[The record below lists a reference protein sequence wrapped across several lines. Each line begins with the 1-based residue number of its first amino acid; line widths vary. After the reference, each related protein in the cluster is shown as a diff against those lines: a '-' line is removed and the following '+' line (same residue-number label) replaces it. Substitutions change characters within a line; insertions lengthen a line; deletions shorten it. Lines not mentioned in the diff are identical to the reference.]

1 MDKKMYELKISET
14 LSHLMPPLSAEEESL
29 LTESLLDN
37 GCREPLVVWNGTL
50 VDGHTRY
57 RICWRHGIPFTYVEM
72 KFESENDAVLWS
84 IRNQIGRRNLTPF
97 QRCELVLPYED
108 DLKAEAKKRQ
118 GWRSDHHSMP
128 HEKGKTRDHLAMM
141 AGVSSGTLCKAKVI
155 MDKADDETISRVR
168 EGNISIHRAYLSV
181 APKSEKVEKAKPKNV
196 DYAGQLVTPDIVS
209 GVEYKTSRSGEKT
222 TTDILKPIGDAVRS
236 LLDRVSE
243 GEVRTKM
250 IIAELSRVTE
260 MIDEARKE

>member
-1 MDKKMYELKISET
+1 MDKKMYELKTSET

-97 QRCELVLPYED
+97 QRCELVLPFED
-108 DLKAEAKKRQ
+108 ALKAEAKKRQ
-118 GWRSDHHSMP
+118 GWRSDRHSML
-128 HEKGKTRDHLAMM
+128 GKAGDTRDQLAKM
-141 AGVSSGTLCKAKVI
+141 AGVSHDTFYKAKAVLE
-155 MDKADDETISRVR
+155 KADNKTITRAR
-168 EGNISIHRAYLSV
+168 EGSISISRAYLSV
-181 APKSEKVEKAKPKNV
+181 SQKAEKAKPNNA
-196 DYAGQLVTPDIVS
+196 DYTPEIVS
-209 GVEYKTSRSGEKT
+209 GVEHKAT
-222 TTDILKPIGDAVRS
+222 TEILKPIGDAVRN

-243 GEVRTKM
+243 GEVTTKM
-250 IIAELSRVTE
+250 IITELSRVAE
-260 MIDEARKE
+260 MIDEADKTRRAPWKRRYMN

>member
-1 MDKKMYELKISET
+1 MDKKMYELKTSET

-50 VDGHTRY
+50 VDGHARY

-72 KFESENDAVLWS
+72 KFESENAAVLWS
-84 IRNQIGRRNLTPF
+84 IRNQIGRRNLTSF

-108 DLKAEAKKRQ
+108 ALKAEAKKRQ
-118 GWRSDHHSMP
+118 GWRGDRHSMP
-128 HEKGKTRDHLAMM
+128 YERGETRKYLAKM
-141 AGVSSGTLCKAKVI
+141 AGVSSDTLYKVKDI
-155 MDKADDETISRVR
+155 LDKADDETITRAR
-168 EGNISIHRAYLSV
+168 EGSISIHRAYLSV
-181 APKSEKVEKAKPKNV
+181 APKPERAKPNNVTCGGKYNAPKNV
-196 DYAGQLVTPDIVS
+196 TA
-209 GVEYKTSRSGEKT
+209 VEYKA
-222 TTDILKPIGDAVRS
+222 DLLKPIGDAVRS

-243 GEVRTKM
+243 GEATTKV

>member
-1 MDKKMYELKISET
+1 MDKKMYELKINET

-37 GCREPLVVWNGTL
+37 GCREPLVVWNGSL
-50 VDGHTRY
+50 VDGHARY

-108 DLKAEAKKRQ
+108 ALKAEAKKRQ
-118 GWRSDHHSMP
+118 GWRSDLRGSDSSF
-128 HEKGKTRDHLAMM
+128 GRRTAYVLADM
-141 AGVSSGTLCKAKVI
+141 AGVSHDTFYKAKAVLE
-155 MDKADDETISRVR
+155 KADDKTITRAR
-168 EGNISIHRAYLSV
+168 EGSISISRAYLSV
-181 APKSEKVEKAKPKNV
+181 AKKPEKAKPNNAT
-196 DYAGQLVTPDIVS
+196 YSGQLVTPDIVS
-209 GVEYKTSRSGEKT
+209 GVEYKASRSGVKT
-222 TTDILKPIGDAVRS
+222 STDILKPIGDAVRS

-243 GEVRTKM
+243 GEVTTKM
-250 IIAELSRVTE
+250 IIAELSRVAE
-260 MIDEARKE
+260 MIDEASEG

>member
-50 VDGHTRY
+50 VDGHARY

-108 DLKAEAKKRQ
+108 ALKAEAKKRQ
-118 GWRSDHHSMP
+118 GWRSDLRGSDSSF
-128 HEKGKTRDHLAMM
+128 GRRTAYVLADM
-141 AGVSSGTLCKAKVI
+141 AGVSHDTFYKAKAVLE
-155 MDKADDETISRVR
+155 KADDKTITRAR
-168 EGNISIHRAYLSV
+168 EGSISISRAYLSV
-181 APKSEKVEKAKPKNV
+181 SQKAEKAKPNNA
-196 DYAGQLVTPDIVS
+196 DYTSEIVS
-209 GVEYKTSRSGEKT
+209 GVEHKAT
-222 TTDILKPIGDAVRS
+222 TEILKPIGDAVRN

-243 GEVRTKM
+243 GEVTTKM
-250 IIAELSRVTE
+250 IITELSRVAE
-260 MIDEARKE
+260 MIDEADKTRRAPWKRRYMN